1 MTKHHIFNLDEG
13 HDVMFYYMKADNNK
27 INFIIFDCFL
37 RYVEMNNVDIEDL
50 QKEHPDE
57 FSIYLKFKE
66 KITVHEEETH
76 NVDILDKEEVSSD
89 EDERPNFEERPLNEL
104 KVELQ
109 KILNKDLT

>member
-1 MTKHHIFNLDEG
+1 
-13 HDVMFYYMKADNNK
+13 
-27 INFIIFDCFL
+27 
-37 RYVEMNNVDIEDL
+37 MNNVDIEDL